1 MASKHEYR
9 SASLPKLVGKHE
21 APGKKKKQHSTLSA
35 KGPLLTPKVS
45 ASTEDLTPR
54 DPSDQADIA
63 ELRFENTALKEEL
76 ATLRSLYAQL
86 THEAPLERFSESRV
100 HLLKSQVFQLERQV
114 LILNQA
120 ISTRTCVLSDLQ
132 NTMDMLLQ
140 RLQGIAKTDDGHVTL
155 APCEVDDIVDRVK
168 VIKGRLAKGEQVTE
182 RVTQPLLSIGRFL
195 KPAKNSSEDRWSDHK
210 GPVSVVD
217 MCMGGTAHINLQY
230 VSRLES
236 KLACLYGNLCRLHAS
251 LETTPTG
258 RAHLTRPM
266 EDHLSGVVLDNCKM
280 VGDCCRD
287 LLCLSL
293 LVPEAPWGP
302 LKGAELADV
311 GLLAT
316 SDAILERLPPS
327 VRGKTEV
334 KSVVEAAVKSFNYQ
348 HHMATVKSKALQSE
362 LDFHKSVYE
371 AQVNYIHCLFQ
382 ALRDGYKVF
391 EQSLQEAV
399 CQPMQGI
406 LSAYL
411 ELSREVSDDALKKFL
426 VTFKAQYPQLV
437 STLEKLKVSPIPAQ
451 QEATEQRAPVEAI
464 SLFGNH
470 FFQTLQLLEERCLA
484 QRQQALHGRT

>member
-140 RLQGIAKTDDGHVTL
+140 RLQ
-155 APCEVDDIVDRVK
+155 VK
-168 VIKGRLAKGEQVTE
+168 VIKGRLAKGEQVGNGACHPTSAFHW
-182 RVTQPLLSIGRFL
+182 TFL